1 MAEMAPEARA
11 DMEEVDETEEQ
22 REEWNSS
29 AELNKRQV
37 IHESREEEAG
47 IEEAGI
53 EEIGGSDNQAQQ
65 ESSSEHYDSESQLNT
80 TDTRIRDIQ
89 QQVNRNSSQEED
101 IDPQN
106 AKLDVESVVQ
116 QNKELLELL
125 AQSLQVAEQ
134 KDRFLVVT

>member
-37 IHESREEEAG
+37 IHESRE
-47 IEEAGI
+47 EEAGI